1 MKKIED
7 YKERFKI
14 EYLQTKGRYDKL
26 NKMLA
31 KYEAN
36 ALDFTPTCGINILKK
51 QAKAMGEYLYC
62 LKVRAVI
69 EDVDLSEPLNSEV

>member
-26 NKMLA
+26 HKMLV

-36 ALDFTPTCGINILKK
+36 ALDFTPTCDINILKK
-51 QAKAMGEYLYC
+51 QAKAMGEYLFC
-62 LKVRAVI
+62 LEVRAVI